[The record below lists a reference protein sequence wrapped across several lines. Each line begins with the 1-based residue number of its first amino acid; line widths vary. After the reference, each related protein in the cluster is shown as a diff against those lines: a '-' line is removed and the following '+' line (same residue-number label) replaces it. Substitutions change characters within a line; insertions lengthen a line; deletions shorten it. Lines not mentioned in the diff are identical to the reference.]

1 MVVVVVVL
9 VEMITFPSSEE
20 REMGSNGGWKIHT
33 LSHGET
39 YSDFGHGL
47 MIKAACGLFWL
58 SLLGLQETY
67 MGWTVD

>member
-1 MVVVVVVL
+1 MIGVGSKKRVVAVA

-39 YSDFGHGL
+39 
-47 MIKAACGLFWL
+47 
-58 SLLGLQETY
+58 
-67 MGWTVD
+67 